1 MLLVLVWLI
10 EGALVGLLALGA
22 RLRPEAWGTRG
33 RLVMLGIGAGAAL
46 VGGLLGMLLLGRLQ
60 SPATA
65 LWIAVVAVV
74 AVVAVPWPWGRR
86 VGRQASN

>member
-1 MLLVLVWLI
+1 MLLILIWLI

-22 RLRPEAWGTRG
+22 RLRPPSWGLRG
-33 RLVMLGIGAGAAL
+33 RLVMLAVSCGAAL
-46 VGGLLGMLLLGRLQ
+46 AGGLFGMLVLGRLQ

-74 AVVAVPWPWGRR
+74 VSPLAHARLRGRAR
-86 VGRQASN
+86 HVQD